1 MREVYR
7 SAIVPYPAE
16 SVFDLVADIASYS
29 EFLPWCSE
37 SKVLSVK
44 EMPEGQEVV
53 ATLGLSQG
61 ALSGAFTTRNQQRHP
76 TGVTMSL
83 LEGPFSE
90 LEGEWKIN
98 PLGEQGCKLELQI
111 SFAFS
116 NPMKDM
122 LLGAV
127 FEQTCNRLV
136 DAFVRRAG
144 EVYGAD

>member
-16 SVFDLVADIASYS
+16 AVFDLVADIAAYS
-29 EFLPWCSE
+29 EFLPWCNE
-37 SKVLSVK
+37 SKVLSAK
-44 EMPEGQEVV
+44 DTPEGQEVV
-53 ATLGLSQG
+53 ASLGLLQG
-61 ALSGAFTTRNQQRHP
+61 ALSGAFTTRNQQRRP

-83 LEGPFSE
+83 VEGPFSE
-90 LEGEWKIN
+90 LEGEWKIL
-98 PLGEQGCKLELQI
+98 PLGEQGCKLELQV

-122 LLGAV
+122 ILGAV
-127 FEQTCNRLV
+127 FEQTCNKLV

-144 EVYGAD
+144 EVYGSD